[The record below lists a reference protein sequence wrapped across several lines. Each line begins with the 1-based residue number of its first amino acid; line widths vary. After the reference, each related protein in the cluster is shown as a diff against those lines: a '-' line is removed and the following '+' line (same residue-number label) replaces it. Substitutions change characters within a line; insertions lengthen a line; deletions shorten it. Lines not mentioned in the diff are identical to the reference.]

1 MRSRLLRELFVCGG
15 RWGVKGLNWSRLA
28 SPQAPKRH
36 SWCQIATASTCNSA
50 AVYLVRT
57 GEDFK
62 QRSPDGGAREEQRNL
77 LRIKSDGLLLP
88 SNRARRHR
96 GSSSACIIQ
105 SPGVKKLHLN
115 RTFFSRGATPLP
127 QMPQIL
133 CRFFRKPAVSPRR
146 AVDTSHTSTGIGLK
160 LVTTLRLFQ
169 PKPRVFRCEAAPRR
183 TVGGDGGCLQP
194 LPATSLGR

>member
-105 SPGVKKLHLN
+105 CPARAEQPRCQKAALKPHILLQRRHTSPSDAPDTLQI
-115 RTFFSRGATPLP
+115 LP
-127 QMPQIL
+127 QACCLTPPCRRHVSHQHRDWTQISYD
-133 CRFFRKPAVSPRR
+133 FTAFSAKTQS
-146 AVDTSHTSTGIGLK
+146 
-160 LVTTLRLFQ
+160 
-169 PKPRVFRCEAAPRR
+169 
-183 TVGGDGGCLQP
+183 LQM
-194 LPATSLGR
+194 